1 MLMCSCVRLL
11 VVVNNMWVIIE
22 FRLGSIFVLLFSE
35 ILRELRIHHHDT
47 LILIITLDLSTIWL
61 KKLLDFNKK
70 QKWKINLNYKT
81 SKNTNPL
88 YLDS

>member
-35 ILRELRIHHHDT
+35 IIKRSIIVSVSVRF
-47 LILIITLDLSTIWL
+47 LILIIVS
-61 KKLLDFNKK
+61 LDFIYISFFRNRYGEICA
-70 QKWKINLNYKT
+70 QLI
-81 SKNTNPL
+81 
-88 YLDS
+88 

>member
-35 ILRELRIHHHDT
+35 IIKRSIIVNYTHIRIYLRMTKKRIRLRI
-47 LILIITLDLSTIWL
+47 
-61 KKLLDFNKK
+61 KKKMKNK
-70 QKWKINLNYKT
+70 LNK
-81 SKNTNPL
+81 L
-88 YLDS
+88 

>member
-35 ILRELRIHHHDT
+35 IIKRSIIVSVSVRF
-47 LILIITLDLSTIWL
+47 LILIIVS
-61 KKLLDFNKK
+61 LDF
-70 QKWKINLNYKT
+70 IYI
-81 SKNTNPL
+81 S
-88 YLDS
+88 